1 MIQIYFCLVGSFDR
15 LTRQFIVCLIGVAM
29 LWGGTNPLI
38 KRNSKDITKI
48 KADSWVKQFFLEI
61 KYLLTNTKY
70 LVPMALNQSGS
81 VIYFLTLQSADLSLS
96 VPVAN
101 SLTFVFTAISG
112 WILGEQLPKRSKIL
126 SRFIITKR
134 IQRFLQIPYL
144 ESS

>member
-1 MIQIYFCLVGSFDR
+1 VSDWCSDALGRDQPPHQEKFQRHHQNQGRFVVQTISSRNKIFAHKYQS
-15 LTRQFIVCLIGVAM
+15 QFRKRVTSVVLI
-29 LWGGTNPLI
+29 P
-38 KRNSKDITKI
+38 
-48 KADSWVKQFFLEI
+48 QFQ
-61 KYLLTNTKY
+61 Y

>member
-1 MIQIYFCLVGSFDR
+1 
-15 LTRQFIVCLIGVAM
+15 M

-48 KADSWVKQFFLEI
+48 KADSWVKQFLLEI

-81 VIYFLTLQSADLSLS
+81 VIYFLTLQSADLSLA

-112 WILGEQLPKRSKIL
+112 WILGEQLPKRNTIL
-126 SRFIITKR
+126 GVILILAGTT
-134 IQRFLQIPYL
+134 LCCYDNYL
-144 ESS
+144 NKNVKE